1 LITFFRRYFYK
12 SSFQKKLY
20 GVLGFYPNSTEIY
33 KLALTH
39 KSLNK
44 GKQKDNE
51 RLEFLGD
58 AIIGSVVAEVLFF
71 HFRKQSEGFLTQTR
85 SKIVSRKTLNKLA
98 YKIKLDKLVRRKP
111 SETSPSIYGNALE
124 ALVGAIYVDQGH
136 DKATCFI
143 KEKLIAPHLNLRRL
157 AKEIAS
163 YKSKC
168 LEWGQKNKKQIK
180 FVVVKSEGEDHNKKY
195 TVDLFINSN
204 KVSSAIGTSI
214 KRSEESAA
222 KIAFKELSLKNK

>member
-1 LITFFRRYFYK
+1 MIAYFKRFFYK

-20 GVLGFYPNSTEIY
+20 QVIGFYPIKMSVY

-44 GKQKDNE
+44 GKQNDNE

-58 AIIGSVVAEVLFF
+58 AVLDLVVAEVLFN
-71 HFRKQSEGFLTQTR
+71 HFKNKSEGFLTQTR
-85 SKIVSRKTLNKLA
+85 SKIVSRKTLNRLA
-98 YKIKLDKLVRRKP
+98 FKIKLDKLVRRKS

-124 ALVGAIYVDQGH
+124 ALVGAIFVDQGYE
-136 DKATCFI
+136 KASYFI
-143 KEKLIAPHLNLRRL
+143 KEKLIKPHLKIDEL

-168 LEWGQKNKKQIK
+168 LEWGQKNKKELK
-180 FVVVKSEGEDHNKKY
+180 FNIVKTEGEDHNKQY
-195 TVDLFINSN
+195 TVELCVDSK
-204 KVSSAIGTSI
+204 KVAVAKGTSK
-214 KRSEESAA
+214 KRAEEAAA
-222 KIAFKELSLKNK
+222 KKVYKELT